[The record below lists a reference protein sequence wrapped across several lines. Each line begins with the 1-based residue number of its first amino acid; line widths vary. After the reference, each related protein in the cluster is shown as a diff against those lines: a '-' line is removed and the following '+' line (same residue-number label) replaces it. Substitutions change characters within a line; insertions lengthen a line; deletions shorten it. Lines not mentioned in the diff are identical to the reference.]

1 MIKVI
6 VIFYYVYYIKYI
18 IIYII
23 NIILQE
29 NVILEADT
37 VFLLMKKGFPISRNV
52 RAQWML
58 EHLDTI
64 ISIQCSSFKTK
75 EAAELE
81 TVSVLPKNKPESWS
95 SETSHQYLY
104 KVTSTTSIIF
114 LAHKYRMVFNLDLSP
129 SLATVV
135 SNFKFNKII
144 KTKDFFLSTIVN
156 YDMELMRNEIMEM

>member
-1 MIKVI
+1 M
-6 VIFYYVYYIKYI
+6 
-18 IIYII
+18 
-23 NIILQE
+23 NIMPSTKNEE

-37 VFLLMKKGFPISRNV
+37 VFLLMRKGFPISRNV

-64 ISIQCSSFKTK
+64 ISIQCSNSKTK

-81 TVSVLPKNKPESWS
+81 VASVLPKNKSGSWS
-95 SETSHQYLY
+95 PETSHQYLY

-129 SLATVV
+129 SLATVDIQHGEIV
-135 SNFKFNKII
+135 IDEVYMATKHFLESII
-144 KTKDFFLSTIVN
+144 RPEKLMSTLQQNNMDFHN
-156 YDMELMRNEIMEM
+156 